1 MYSCFIVAGR
11 SRLSKENGKSKLYST
26 RCATGSI
33 KRRRYN
39 AQFSSNDS
47 STDNSDTEDD
57 TKTPQTVTTNN
68 HIDDATSDSDTASE
82 SGDTTDVEVSS
93 PPTRYNTRTAE
104 NSHRTVTDRHVA
116 LQTFHAS
123 ASRSES
129 HDNSQA
135 VRTRNQGRRTVR
147 YREDS
152 DHEADHNSV
161 TSDNDSIPGANV
173 SVSSRGRI
181 RRLTPRAQAAML
193 AD

>member
-1 MYSCFIVAGR
+1 M
-11 SRLSKENGKSKLYST
+11 YST

-57 TKTPQTVTTNN
+57 TRTPQTVTTNN
-68 HIDDATSDSDTASE
+68 HINDATSDSDTASE

-116 LQTFHAS
+116 LQTFRAS

-129 HDNSQA
+129 HDNSRA